1 MQVVEKLVR
10 KQYLVSPVQ
19 IKKLD
24 MLAKKE
30 NASAAQLVRA
40 AIDAYNPDMPDDMQE
55 SDLLNFA
62 LTRVKE
68 AIADTRETRK
78 RLEQTLRTLTGAK
91 ENV

>member
-55 SDLLNFA
+55 SDLLHFA

-68 AIADTRETRK
+68 AIADTRATRK
-78 RLEQTLRTLTGAK
+78 RLEQTLRALAVAG
-91 ENV
+91 ENG